1 MSLMIVTKPRLLSS
15 LVLILVLAG
24 IGLSQQASK
33 DVLGQS
39 LVTYSLAGSPIPPQA
54 VEDTECDYVRVVTR
68 ALEERK
74 INLVAGITEKQNAR
88 LGDNVAVALLKLY
101 SREELV
107 NPDNVRLYLPVI
119 RNSFPH
125 FRTGEKSCHRN
136 PKVTLFLLHWLKGEL
151 EDRQLKEE
159 VSQLIANL
167 EIG

>member
-1 MSLMIVTKPRLLSS
+1 MRAY
-15 LVLILVLAG
+15 VLIGLVVYTL
-24 IGLSQQASK
+24 
-33 DVLGQS
+33 
-39 LVTYSLAGSPIPPQA
+39 TGSPIPPQA
-54 VEDTECDYVRVVTR
+54 GDDKECDYIRIVTR

-74 INLVAGITEKQNAR
+74 INLAAGITEKQNAR

-101 SREELV
+101 SREELI

-125 FRTGEKSCHRN
+125 FRSGEKPCHRN
-136 PKVTLFLLHWLKGEL
+136 PKVTLFLLQWLKGEL

-167 EIG
+167 ENG